1 MSVLAWTLIAAPLVA
16 WAVCEAWDRWQSAGR
31 VIDNALAELDADDE
45 PTPIFDALVTERAEF
60 VASVLADIDA
70 LGGDQ

>member
-1 MSVLAWTLIAAPLVA
+1 MT
-16 WAVCEAWDRWQSAGR
+16 
-31 VIDNALAELDADDE
+31 ADDN
-45 PTPIFDALVTERAEF
+45 TPLYDALVSERAEF